1 MSDAAATLIAFDQ
14 TLARRGAAIGAM
26 FSAVC
31 LARTLA
37 LALLR
42 PGA

>member
-1 MSDAAATLIAFDQ
+1 MSGATATLIAADE
-14 TLARRGAAIGAM
+14 TVARRGAAIRAT

-31 LARTLA
+31 FARTLA